1 MIPLHVHSCYSLL
14 QSSVRID
21 ELLNK
26 AAQCNLSSIAL
37 TDTDAMYG
45 LIHFAKKA
53 IERNIKPIL
62 GAQITQPGSQ
72 DIYALLLAKSIDGY
86 KELCRII
93 TARQLNDNFN
103 LVEALNQRSENLFV
117 ISNSIL
123 LLKQVKDFENVYCEL
138 IDSKNSKR
146 INRELFDFSTNL
158 HIPVVVTNPVYFLNK
173 DDYYLHKTLCAI
185 RLNKNVDDLLG
196 TDYMDSEFYFKSPAE
211 IDSRWKNLAEAVS
224 NTNKIATECNVD
236 LKFNQYKFPKFKTPG
251 NLSSHS
257 MLREISYSGLKK
269 RYPTLPQSAVDR
281 FELELSV
288 IEELNFSDY
297 FLIVWDI
304 VLEAKKRGM
313 MTIGRG
319 SAANSIISFC
329 LQLTEVDPIK
339 YNLYFERFL
348 NKGRSSPPDI
358 DIDFS
363 WKERDDIIKY
373 VFEKYD
379 YQNVAMIS
387 THITFK
393 ARSAFREVAKTFG
406 LSDRE
411 ISEYSKKIP
420 WTNANNL
427 PNVAGLF
434 PESREL
440 NFNIEPWKT
449 IVNIASKLS
458 DLPRHL
464 SIHPGGI
471 VITPSPITDYTAVQ
485 YAANK
490 GLGLIITQPDMYSI
504 EDLGLI
510 KIDLLSQRSL
520 GVLRDTMSMIENN
533 LNKISPEQI

>member
-14 QSSVRID
+14 QAPVRID

-26 AAQCNLSSIAL
+26 AVQFNLSSIAL
-37 TDTDAMYG
+37 TDIDAMYG
-45 LIHFAKKA
+45 LIQFAKKA

-62 GAQITQPGSQ
+62 GAQITQPNSQ
-72 DIYALLLAKSIDGY
+72 DIYALLLAKSNEGY
-86 KELCRII
+86 KELCRMI
-93 TARQLNDNFN
+93 TARQLNESFN

-117 ISNSIL
+117 ISNSIS
-123 LLKQVKDFENVYCEL
+123 LLKQVEDFENVYCEL
-138 IDSKNSKR
+138 IDSKNYKGR
-146 INRELFDFSTNL
+146 NRVLFDVSTKL
-158 HIPVVVTNPVYFLNK
+158 HIPVVVTNPVYFLNE
-173 DDYYLHKTLCAI
+173 DEYYLHKTLCAI
-185 RLNKNVDDLLG
+185 RLNKNVDDLLV
-196 TDYMDSEFYFKSPAE
+196 TDSMDSEFYFKSPAE
-211 IDSRWKNLAEAVS
+211 IDSRWKNLSEAVT
-224 NTNKIATECNVD
+224 NTEKIPSECNVD

-251 NLSSHS
+251 NLSPHT
-257 MLREISYSGLKK
+257 MLREISYSGLKQ
-269 RYPTLPQSAVDR
+269 RYPALSKPAVDR

-319 SAANSIISFC
+319 SAANSIISYC
-329 LQLTEVDPIK
+329 LHLTEVDPIK

-363 WKERDDIIKY
+363 WKERDEIIKY
-373 VFEKYD
+373 VFDKYD

-434 PESREL
+434 PESRGL

-490 GLGLIITQPDMYSI
+490 GVGLIITQPDMYSI

-520 GVLRDTMSMIENN
+520 GVLRDTMSMIEKN
-533 LNKISPEQI
+533 LNNINPESI

>member
-14 QSSVRID
+14 QAPVRID

-26 AAQCNLSSIAL
+26 ANEFNLSSIAL

-45 LIHFAKKA
+45 LIQFAKKA
-53 IERNIKPIL
+53 LERNIKPIL
-62 GAQITQPGSQ
+62 GAQLTQSDSQ
-72 DIYALLLAKSIDGY
+72 HIYALLLAKSIEGY
-86 KELCRII
+86 KELCRMI
-93 TARQLNDNFN
+93 TARHLNENFN
-103 LVEALNQRSENLFV
+103 LADALNHRSENLFV
-117 ISNSIL
+117 ISNSIF
-123 LLKQVKDFENVYCEL
+123 LLKQVEDFKNVYSEL
-138 IDSKNSKR
+138 IDSKNRKR
-146 INRELFDFSTNL
+146 DNRELFDFSTK
-158 HIPVVVTNPVYFLNK
+158 HRIPFVVTNPVYFLSK
-173 DDYYLHKTLCAI
+173 DDYYLHKSLCAI
-185 RLNKNVDDLLG
+185 RLNKNVDDLLI
-196 TDYMDSEFYFKSPAE
+196 TDYMESEFYFKSPSA
-211 IDSRWKNLAEAVS
+211 IDARWKNLSEAVA
-224 NTNKIATECNVD
+224 NTERIASECNVD
-236 LKFNQYKFPKFKTPG
+236 LKFNQYKFPKFKTSG
-251 NLSSHS
+251 NQTSYS
-257 MLREISYSGLKK
+257 MLREISFSGLKK
-269 RYPTLPQSAVDR
+269 RYPTLPKPAVDR

-313 MTIGRG
+313 ITIGRG
-319 SAANSIISFC
+319 SAANSIISYC

-363 WKERDDIIKY
+363 WKERDEIIKY

-393 ARSAFREVAKTFG
+393 ARSAFREAAKTFG
-406 LSDRE
+406 LGDRE
-411 ISEYSKKIP
+411 ISVYSKKIP
-420 WTNANNL
+420 WTSANNL
-427 PNVAGLF
+427 SNAAGLF

-440 NFNIEPWKT
+440 NFKTEPWKT

-464 SIHPGGI
+464 SVHPGGI
-471 VITPSPITDYTAVQ
+471 VITSSPITDYTAVQ
-485 YAANK
+485 YATNK

-520 GVLRDTMSMIENN
+520 GVLRDTMSMIEKN
-533 LNKISPEQI
+533 LNNINPG

>member
-14 QSSVRID
+14 QAPVRID

-26 AAQCNLSSIAL
+26 AVQFNLSSIAL
-37 TDTDAMYG
+37 TDIDAMYG
-45 LIHFAKKA
+45 LIQFAKKA

-62 GAQITQPGSQ
+62 GAQITQPNSQ
-72 DIYALLLAKSIDGY
+72 DIYALLLAKSNEGY
-86 KELCRII
+86 KELCRMI
-93 TARQLNDNFN
+93 TARQLNESFN

-117 ISNSIL
+117 ISNSIS
-123 LLKQVKDFENVYCEL
+123 LLKQVEDFENVYCEL
-138 IDSKNSKR
+138 IDSKNYKGR
-146 INRELFDFSTNL
+146 NRVLFDVSTKL
-158 HIPVVVTNPVYFLNK
+158 HIPVVVTNPVYFLNE
-173 DDYYLHKTLCAI
+173 DEYYLHKTLCAI
-185 RLNKNVDDLLG
+185 RLNKNVDDLLV
-196 TDYMDSEFYFKSPAE
+196 TDSMDSEFYFKSPAE
-211 IDSRWKNLAEAVS
+211 IDSRWKNLSEAVT
-224 NTNKIATECNVD
+224 NTEKIPSECNVD

-251 NLSSHS
+251 NLSPHT
-257 MLREISYSGLKK
+257 MLREISYSGLKQ
-269 RYPTLPQSAVDR
+269 RYPALSKPAVDR

-319 SAANSIISFC
+319 SAANSIISYC
-329 LQLTEVDPIK
+329 LHLTEVDPIK

-363 WKERDDIIKY
+363 WKERDEIIKY
-373 VFEKYD
+373 VFDKYD

-434 PESREL
+434 PESRGL

-449 IVNIASKLS
+449 IVNIGSKLS

-490 GLGLIITQPDMYSI
+490 GVGLIITQPDMYSI

-520 GVLRDTMSMIENN
+520 GVLRDTMSMIEKN
-533 LNKISPEQI
+533 LNNINPESI

>member
-14 QSSVRID
+14 QAPVRLD

-26 AAQCNLSSIAL
+26 AVQFSLSSIAL
-37 TDTDAMYG
+37 TDIDAMYG
-45 LIHFAKKA
+45 LIQFAKKA

-62 GAQITQPGSQ
+62 GAQITQPNSQ
-72 DIYALLLAKSIDGY
+72 DIYALLLAKSNEGY
-86 KELCRII
+86 KELCRMI
-93 TARQLNDNFN
+93 TARQLNESFN

-117 ISNSIL
+117 ISNSIS
-123 LLKQVKDFENVYCEL
+123 LLKQVEDFESVYCEL
-138 IDSKNSKR
+138 IDSKNYKR
-146 INRELFDFSTNL
+146 RNRELFDVSTKL
-158 HIPVVVTNPVYFLNK
+158 HIPVVVTNPVYFLNE
-173 DDYYLHKTLCAI
+173 DEYYLHKTLCAI
-185 RLNKNVDDLLG
+185 RLNNNVDDLLV

-211 IDSRWKNLAEAVS
+211 IDSQWKNLSEAVS
-224 NTNKIATECNVD
+224 NTFKIAAQCNVD
-236 LKFNQYKFPKFKTPG
+236 LKFNQYKFPKFKTPA
-251 NLSSHS
+251 NHTSHS
-257 MLREISYSGLKK
+257 MLREISYSGLKQ
-269 RYPTLPQSAVDR
+269 RYPALSKPAVDR

-319 SAANSIISFC
+319 SAANSIISYC
-329 LQLTEVDPIK
+329 LHLTEVDPIK

-363 WKERDDIIKY
+363 WKERDEIIKY

-434 PESREL
+434 PESRGL

-490 GLGLIITQPDMYSI
+490 GVGLIITQPDMYSI

-520 GVLRDTMSMIENN
+520 GVLRDTMSMIEKN
-533 LNKISPEQI
+533 LNNINPESI

>member
-14 QSSVRID
+14 QAPVRID
-21 ELLNK
+21 ELLDR
-26 AAQCNLSSIAL
+26 AAQYNLTSIAL

-45 LIHFAKKA
+45 LIQFAKKA
-53 IERNIKPIL
+53 IEKNIKPIL
-62 GAQITQPGSQ
+62 GAQITHPESQ
-72 DIYALLLAKSIDGY
+72 DIYALLLAKSNEGY
-86 KELCRII
+86 KELCRMI
-93 TARQLNDNFN
+93 TARQLNGDFS
-103 LVEALNQRSENLFV
+103 LIEALNHRSENLIV
-117 ISNSIL
+117 ISSSIF
-123 LLKQVKDFENVYCEL
+123 LLKQVLDYENVYCEL
-138 IDSKNSKR
+138 IDSRNYKR
-146 INRELFDFSTNL
+146 RNRELFNFSNK
-158 HIPVVVTNPVYFLNK
+158 HQIPVVVTNPVYFLNEG
-173 DDYYLHKTLCAI
+173 DYYLHKTLRAI
-185 RLNKNVDDLLG
+185 QLNSNVDSLSV
-196 TDYMDSEFYFKSPAE
+196 TDYVDTEFYFKSPAG
-211 IDSRWKNLAEAVS
+211 IDSRWKKLYAAVANS
-224 NTNKIATECNVD
+224 EKIASECNVD
-236 LKFNQYKFPKFKTPG
+236 LKFNQYKFPKFKTTN
-251 NLSSHS
+251 NLSAQTL
-257 MLREISYSGLKK
+257 LREISYSGLKK
-269 RYPTLPQSAVDR
+269 RYPALTKPALDR

-319 SAANSIISFC
+319 SAANSIISYC

-363 WKERDDIIKY
+363 WKERDEIIKY

-411 ISEYSKKIP
+411 VSEYSKKIP

-427 PNVAGLF
+427 PNVAELF
-434 PESREL
+434 PESRDV
-440 NFNIEPWKT
+440 NFKIEPWKT

-458 DLPRHL
+458 NMPRHL

-471 VITPSPITDYTAVQ
+471 VITPSPITDYTALQ

-520 GVLRDTMSMIENN
+520 GVLRDTMTMIEKNMSDI
-533 LNKISPEQI
+533 KPE

>member
-14 QSSVRID
+14 QAPVRID

-26 AAQCNLSSIAL
+26 AVQFNLSSIAL
-37 TDTDAMYG
+37 TDIDAMYG
-45 LIHFAKKA
+45 LIQFAKKA

-62 GAQITQPGSQ
+62 GAQITQPNSQ
-72 DIYALLLAKSIDGY
+72 DIYALLLAKSNEGY
-86 KELCRII
+86 KELCRMI
-93 TARQLNDNFN
+93 TARQLNESFN

-117 ISNSIL
+117 ISNSIS
-123 LLKQVKDFENVYCEL
+123 LLKQVEDFESVYCEL
-138 IDSKNSKR
+138 IDSKNYKR
-146 INRELFDFSTNL
+146 RNRELFDFSTKL
-158 HIPVVVTNPVYFLNK
+158 HIPAVVTNPVYFLNE
-173 DDYYLHKTLCAI
+173 DDYYLHKILCAI
-185 RLNKNVDDLLG
+185 RLNKNVDDLLVK
-196 TDYMDSEFYFKSPAE
+196 DYVDIEFYFKSPSE
-211 IDSRWKNLAEAVS
+211 IDSQWKNLSEAVS
-224 NTNKIATECNVD
+224 DTVKIAAQCNVD

-251 NLSSHS
+251 NLSPHT
-257 MLREISYSGLKK
+257 MLREISYSGLKQ
-269 RYPTLPQSAVDR
+269 RYPALSKPAVDR

-319 SAANSIISFC
+319 SAANSIISYC

-363 WKERDDIIKY
+363 WKERDEIIKY
-373 VFEKYD
+373 VFEKYE

-434 PESREL
+434 PESRGL

-490 GLGLIITQPDMYSI
+490 GVGLIITQPDMYSI

-520 GVLRDTMSMIENN
+520 GVLRDTMSMIEKN
-533 LNKISPEQI
+533 LNNINPESI

>member
-14 QSSVRID
+14 QAPVRID

-26 AAQCNLSSIAL
+26 AVQFNLSSIAL
-37 TDTDAMYG
+37 TDIDAMYG
-45 LIHFAKKA
+45 LIQFAKKA
-53 IERNIKPIL
+53 IEKNIKPIL
-62 GAQITQPGSQ
+62 GAQITQPNSR
-72 DIYALLLAKSIDGY
+72 DIYALLLAKSNEGY
-86 KELCRII
+86 KELCRMI
-93 TARQLNDNFN
+93 TARQLNESFN

-117 ISNSIL
+117 ISNSIS
-123 LLKQVKDFENVYCEL
+123 LLKQVEDFENVYCEL
-138 IDSKNSKR
+138 IDSKNYKR
-146 INRELFDFSTNL
+146 RNRELFDFSTKL
-158 HIPVVVTNPVYFLNK
+158 HIPVVVTNPVYFLNE
-173 DDYYLHKTLCAI
+173 DEYYLHKTLCAI
-185 RLNKNVDDLLG
+185 RLNNNVDDLLV

-211 IDSRWKNLAEAVS
+211 IDARWKNLSEAVS
-224 NTNKIATECNVD
+224 NTVKIAAQCNVD

-251 NLSSHS
+251 NLSPLT
-257 MLREISYSGLKK
+257 MLREISYSGLKQ
-269 RYPTLPQSAVDR
+269 RYPALSKPAVDR

-304 VLEAKKRGM
+304 VLEAKKRGI

-363 WKERDDIIKY
+363 WKERDEIIKY
-373 VFEKYD
+373 VFDKYD

-490 GLGLIITQPDMYSI
+490 GVGLIITQPDMYSI

-520 GVLRDTMSMIENN
+520 GVLRDTMSMIEKN
-533 LNKISPEQI
+533 LNT